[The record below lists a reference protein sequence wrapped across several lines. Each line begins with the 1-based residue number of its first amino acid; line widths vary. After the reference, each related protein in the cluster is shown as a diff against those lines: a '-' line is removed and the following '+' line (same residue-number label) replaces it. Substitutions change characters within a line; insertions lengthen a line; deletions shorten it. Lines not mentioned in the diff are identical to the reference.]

1 MANSFENA
9 LALITIK
16 DEFDQDKDREKYD
29 EFLEIV
35 KDFLA
40 AAIDR
45 NVVATRVNEL
55 FQGHKNLIL
64 EFKDF
69 LTKKFNFGVSIL
81 EKY

>member
-16 DEFDQDKDREKYD
+16 DEFQDKDREKYD
-29 EFLEIV
+29 ELLEIV

-40 AAIDR
+40 AGIDR

-64 EFKDF
+64 EFDDF
-69 LTKKFNFGVSIL
+69 LTKKYRITLPPQIDTG
-81 EKY
+81 